1 MLQMKRAGH
10 STLTTPDI
18 GRMVD
23 YFTRIVGLSL
33 LARDKDRAI
42 LATKSGLEAIALERG
57 EAGEAPRLSFQI
69 APGSDLNAVAA
80 RLTQAGIESERRHDI
95 TPGIREALAFKDPKG
110 TTLEIFP
117 DCTFAADDDTF
128 TGVMPLKL
136 GHIAYTCP
144 DVAGMV
150 KFYCDLLGFRVSD
163 WRSDFFAFLRC
174 SRDHHT
180 VNFLRDAK
188 TAIHHIAFEVR
199 DWSDIKRASDLL
211 AKNKITL
218 TWGPLRHIIGHN
230 IAIYHKNP
238 DGVVDRILLRDG
250 PDARR
255 GDSAFRAAARGISD
269 SPDSGRRWW
278 WRTTRS
284 SNWWWADVAQPGT
297 SADTESVPIA
307 GSSEE
312 RLVVIA
318 LSTSATSPANSPSP
332 AGSRR
337 AEMNSRRR
345 RYNSARCDPA
355 RRRRE
360 NRSDDD
366 RRCDNRRRNRATACC
381 VRCSGNRRHIPRT
394 GTTARRIPFQG
405 PRSIDR

>member
-1 MLQMKRAGH
+1 MLQVKRAGH

-23 YFTRIVGLSL
+23 YFARIVGLNL
-33 LARDKDRAI
+33 VAREKDRAI
-42 LATKSGLEAIALERG
+42 LATKSGLEAIALERDDT
-57 EAGEAPRLSFQI
+57 GEAPRLSFQI
-69 APGSDLNAVAA
+69 APGSDLDAIAVQ
-80 RLTQAGIESERRHDI
+80 LTQAGLKSERRHDI

-117 DCTFAADDDTF
+117 DCAFAADDDTF

-230 IAIYHKNP
+230 IAIYHKCP
-238 DGVVDRILLRDG
+238 DGVVIEFFCEMDQMHDEELGFFEPRPWHQDRPQRPKVWGDDTPANWWG
-250 PDARR
+250 PMSHHGTA
-255 GDSAFRAAARGISD
+255 APKQAIEPAAA
-269 SPDSGRRWW
+269 
-278 WRTTRS
+278 T
-284 SNWWWADVAQPGT
+284 AQPR
-297 SADTESVPIA
+297 A
-307 GSSEE
+307 
-312 RLVVIA
+312 
-318 LSTSATSPANSPSP
+318 PAH
-332 AGSRR
+332 A
-337 AEMNSRRR
+337 
-345 RYNSARCDPA
+345 PA
-355 RRRRE
+355 RRRDAQKK
-360 NRSDDD
+360 SPPKGK
-366 RRCDNRRRNRATACC
+366 RRR
-381 VRCSGNRRHIPRT
+381 
-394 GTTARRIPFQG
+394 
-405 PRSIDR
+405 

>member
-1 MLQMKRAGH
+1 MLQVKRAGH

-33 LARDKDRAI
+33 VARDKDRAI

-57 EAGEAPRLSFQI
+57 DAGEAPRLSFQI
-69 APGSDLNAVAA
+69 APGSDLDAIAVQ
-80 RLTQAGIESERRHDI
+80 LTQAGLKSERRHDI

-117 DCTFAADDDTF
+117 DCAFTADDDTF

-180 VNFLRDAK
+180 VNFLRDGK

-218 TWGPLRHIIGHN
+218 TWGPLRYIIGHN

-238 DGVVDRILLRDG
+238 DGVVIEFFCRWIRCTTKNSATLSRGRGTRI
-250 PDARR
+250 
-255 GDSAFRAAARGISD
+255 
-269 SPDSGRRWW
+269 GRSVPRCGA
-278 WRTTRS
+278 TTRRLIGGDRCHTGRGGVAIG
-284 SNWWWADVAQPGT
+284 ADKK
-297 SADTESVPIA
+297 IA
-307 GSSEE
+307 HVFVY
-312 RLVVIA
+312 RVVKPA
-318 LSTSATSPANSPSP
+318 LGEL
-332 AGSRR
+332 AGR
-337 AEMNSRRR
+337 
-345 RYNSARCDPA
+345 
-355 RRRRE
+355 
-360 NRSDDD
+360 
-366 RRCDNRRRNRATACC
+366 TA
-381 VRCSGNRRHIPRT
+381 
-394 GTTARRIPFQG
+394 
-405 PRSIDR
+405 